1 MDDGRARQ
9 IGSGEEEGR
18 AAKGGGTARWSMRRS
33 GIIAGNSDGAGYIWK
48 RFDLRRED
56 CLQKR
61 QRVRRACDRHIIK
74 PDDVS
79 VPVRHLGSIVIVHLD
94 MAMDKAVLVAVI
106 RVFVDVLRRQRR

>member
-1 MDDGRARQ
+1 
-9 IGSGEEEGR
+9 
-18 AAKGGGTARWSMRRS
+18 MRRS
-33 GIIAGNSDGAGYIWK
+33 GIVAGNSNGAGCIWK

-61 QRVRRACDRHIIK
+61 HRVSRACDRHIVK

-79 VPVRHLGSIVIVHLD
+79 VPVRNLGSIVIVHLD